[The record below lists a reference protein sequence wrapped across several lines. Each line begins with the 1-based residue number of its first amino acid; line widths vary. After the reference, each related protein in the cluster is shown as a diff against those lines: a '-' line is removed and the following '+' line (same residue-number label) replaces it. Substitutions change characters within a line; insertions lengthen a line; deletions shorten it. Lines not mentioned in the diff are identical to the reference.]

1 MRDRI
6 GVIVRIGTFGI
17 VGMLGIIGILV
28 GSGHGVAAQDK
39 IVIYAAEDEKTT
51 EALTSLFT
59 KQSKIATEVI
69 RVPAAGTLATRI
81 RAEKAAPKADIFIG
95 GSVEFH
101 EPLATEGLV
110 LPYRSPVVEQA
121 KIDPVFVS
129 PANYWHGWFMGTLVI
144 ILNPQR
150 FEREIASKGVAK
162 PKTWDDLL
170 DPAYRKQLV
179 SGAPATC
186 GGAYIFTAVQIFR
199 NGGEAQGFDWLKRY
213 DGQVLQYAPTCPAPI
228 TLVGRGE
235 AIVGMTWQDD
245 AVEARLAKQ
254 PIEVIFPPDTG
265 AEIGGASIIKGG
277 PNSEGAKKFVDF
289 LLGKEAQTIKTEQ
302 GHTYPVRAD
311 VVPPEGVPPL
321 SSIKLV
327 KYDRQFAIDNR
338 ARLTKKWEEEIGSK
352 R

>member
-1 MRDRI
+1 MRDRLWVI
-6 GVIVRIGTFGI
+6 GRI
-17 VGMLGIIGILV
+17 GMLGIAGMLGTLAIM
-28 GSGHGVAAQDK
+28 GSSWPVAAEEK

-51 EALTSLFT
+51 EALTKLFT
-59 KQSKIATEVI
+59 EQTKIATEVI

-81 RAEKAAPKADIFIG
+81 RAEKAAPKADVFIG
-95 GSVEFH
+95 GSIEFH
-101 EPLATEGLV
+101 APLAAEGLV
-110 LPYRSPVVEQA
+110 IPYRSPIVEQA

-129 PANYWHGWFMGTLVI
+129 PDNYWHGWFMGTLVI

-150 FEREIASKGVAK
+150 FEHEIAPQGLAK

-170 DPAYRKQLV
+170 NPAYRKALV
-179 SGAPATC
+179 SGAPPTC

-213 DGQVLQYAPTCPAPI
+213 DAQVLQYTPTCPAGI
-228 TLVGRGE
+228 TLVARGE
-235 AIVGMTWQDD
+235 AIAGMNWQDD
-245 AVEARLAKQ
+245 ATDAMLSKQ
-254 PIEVIFPPDTG
+254 PIEVIFPPETG

-277 PNSEGAKKFVDF
+277 PNPEGAKKFVDF
-289 LLGKEAQTIKTEQ
+289 LLGKPAQSIKTEL
-302 GHTYPVRAD
+302 GHTYPVRGD
-311 VVPPEGVPPL
+311 VDPPKGLPPL
-321 SSIKLV
+321 ASINLV

>member
-1 MRDRI
+1 MRRHRWVLLCI
-6 GVIVRIGTFGI
+6 AVLGTAG
-17 VGMLGIIGILV
+17 LV
-28 GSGHGVAAQDK
+28 AGGAAPATAQGK

-51 EALTSLFT
+51 NALTKMFT
-59 KQSKIATEVI
+59 EETKIATEVI
-69 RVPAAGTLATRI
+69 RVPAAGTLAARI
-81 RAEKAAPKADIFIG
+81 RAEKAAPKADVFIG

-101 EPLATEGLV
+101 EPLASEGLV

-129 PANYWHGWFMGTLVI
+129 AANNWHGWFMGTLVI

-150 FEREIASKGVAK
+150 FEREIASQGVAK

-170 DPAYRKQLV
+170 HPAYRKKLV
-179 SGAPATC
+179 SGTPATC

-199 NGGEAQGFDWLKRY
+199 NGGESQGFDWLKKY
-213 DGQVLQYAPTCPAPI
+213 DGQVLQYTPTCPGPI
-228 TLVGRGE
+228 TLVARGE
-235 AIVGMTWQDD
+235 AAVGMTWQDD
-245 AVEARLAKQ
+245 ATEAALQKQ

-277 PNSEGAKKFVDF
+277 PNPEGAKKFVDF
-289 LLGKEAQTIKTEQ
+289 LLSQKAQTVKTEL
-302 GHTYPVRAD
+302 GFTYPVRGD
-311 VVPPEGVPPL
+311 VAPPKNVPPL
-321 SSIKLV
+321 ASIKLV

-338 ARLTKKWEEEIGSK
+338 ARLTKRWEDEIGSK

>member
-1 MRDRI
+1 MRRR
-6 GVIVRIGTFGI
+6 GWTLAGI
-17 VGMLGIIGILV
+17 GIIWIWAMLMAGV
-28 GSGHGVAAQDK
+28 GQAAAQGK
-39 IVIYAAEDEKTT
+39 IVIYAAEDETT
-51 EALTSLFT
+51 TNALMKLFT
-59 KQSKIATEVI
+59 EETKIATEVI
-69 RVPAAGTLATRI
+69 RIPAAGTLATRI
-81 RAEKAAPKADIFIG
+81 RAEKAAPKADVFIG

-121 KIDPVFVS
+121 RIDPVFVS

-150 FEREIASKGVAK
+150 FEREIAPQGLAK

-170 DPAYRKQLV
+170 HPAYRKKIV

-213 DGQVLQYAPTCPAPI
+213 DAQVLQYAPTCPAPI
-228 TLVGRGE
+228 TLVARGE
-235 AIVGMTWQDD
+235 AVAGMTWQDD
-245 AVEARLAKQ
+245 ATEAMLAKQ

-277 PNSEGAKKFVDF
+277 PNPEGAKKFVDF
-289 LLGKEAQTIKTEQ
+289 LLGKKAQSIKTEL
-302 GHTYPVRAD
+302 GFTYPVRSD
-311 VVPPEGVPPL
+311 VDPPKSVPSL

-338 ARLTKKWEEEIGSK
+338 ARLTKKWEDEIGSK

>member
-1 MRDRI
+1 MRRR
-6 GVIVRIGTFGI
+6 GW
-17 VGMLGIIGILV
+17 MLAGIGILWVWVVLVSGV
-28 GSGHGVAAQDK
+28 GDATAQGK

-51 EALTSLFT
+51 NALTSLFT
-59 KQSKIATEVI
+59 EETKIATEVI
-69 RVPAAGTLATRI
+69 RIPAAGTLATRI
-81 RAEKAAPKADIFIG
+81 RAEKAAPRADVFIG

-121 KIDPVFVS
+121 KIGPAFVS
-129 PANYWHGWFMGTLVI
+129 PNNYWHGWFMGTLVI

-150 FEREIASKGVAK
+150 YEREIAPQGVAK

-170 DPAYRKQLV
+170 HPAYAKKLV

-199 NGGEAQGFDWLKRY
+199 NGGENQGFDWLKRY
-213 DGQVLQYAPTCPAPI
+213 DRQVLQYTPTCPAPI
-228 TLVGRGE
+228 TLVARGE
-235 AIVGMTWQDD
+235 AVVGMTWQDD
-245 AVEARLAKQ
+245 ATEAMLAKQ

-277 PNSEGAKKFVDF
+277 PNPEGAKKFVDF
-289 LLGKEAQTIKTEQ
+289 LLGQKAQSIKTEQ
-302 GHTYPVRAD
+302 GFTYPVRGD
-311 VVPPEGVPPL
+311 VDPPKSVPAL
-321 SSIKLV
+321 STIKLV

-338 ARLTKKWEEEIGSK
+338 ARITKKWEDEIGSK